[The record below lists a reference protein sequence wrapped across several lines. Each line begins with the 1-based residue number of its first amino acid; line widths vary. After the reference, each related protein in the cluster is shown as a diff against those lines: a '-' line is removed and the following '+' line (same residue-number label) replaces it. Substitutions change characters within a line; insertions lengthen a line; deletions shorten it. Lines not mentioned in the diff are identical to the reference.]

1 MLIWLLVVVCIRST
15 LSKRLCGT
23 VTYLVGRA
31 AEIRHLR
38 LEFYNLYDYLGSY
51 FTCYCFEQNKMT
63 HFKMGKGSGGFKRFT
78 KEYLSLPWNMF
89 WCIDCKVRHGQRA
102 WNMNEACQ
110 DQVSRVPIKLF
121 LHFSIFVRPLSGKM
135 HRFTLIKGWPTSK
148 MWIQNEAKKLHSLIS
163 EQLSLVLWGLP
174 NERLIHNHIL
184 SMKWVLTY
192 QGAIV

>member
-1 MLIWLLVVVCIRST
+1 MIVTRSIYKIQIPSDKLTKGFDSSAKIGPLVQLMELGNWRCLKRK
-15 LSKRLCGT
+15 LS
-23 VTYLVGRA
+23 VSP
-31 AEIRHLR
+31 I
-38 LEFYNLYDYLGSY
+38 
-51 FTCYCFEQNKMT
+51 
-63 HFKMGKGSGGFKRFT
+63 
-78 KEYLSLPWNMF
+78 NMF

-102 WNMNEACQ
+102 LNMNEACH